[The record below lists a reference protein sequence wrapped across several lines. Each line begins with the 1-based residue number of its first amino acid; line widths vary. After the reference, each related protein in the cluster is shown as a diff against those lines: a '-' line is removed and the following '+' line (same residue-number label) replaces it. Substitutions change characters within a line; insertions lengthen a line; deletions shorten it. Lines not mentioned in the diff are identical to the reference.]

1 MACQQV
7 DFVSHRQELIR
18 TETAAIEID
27 AAGIDFSFDVTNL
40 NVSGI
45 IYISA
50 VSVIGFVI
58 VAIPAIRNMA

>member
-7 DFVSHRQELIR
+7 DFESHRQELIR
-18 TETAAIEID
+18 TETAAIEVEVP
-27 AAGIDFSFDVTNL
+27 GIDFNFDVTDL
-40 NVSGI
+40 NVAGI

-50 VSVIGFVI
+50 VSVIGFII